1 MPPTSHPPYLH
12 KALYP
17 ALNLYA
23 PYAVLE
29 LAPIFLPRVLGSPAT
44 CSPAQKGMCLQKLA
58 SLPCIPVLYA
68 NRRVC
73 DRSEARNKSC
83 AIPFCQPSLLRS
95 ARG

>member
-29 LAPIFLPRVLGSPAT
+29 LAPIFLPRFLGSPAT

-58 SLPCIPVLYA
+58 SLPCIPLLYA
-68 NRRVC
+68 NRREYATGQKLGTRVVQFL
-73 DRSEARNKSC
+73 SV
-83 AIPFCQPSLLRS
+83 SLPC
-95 ARG
+95 